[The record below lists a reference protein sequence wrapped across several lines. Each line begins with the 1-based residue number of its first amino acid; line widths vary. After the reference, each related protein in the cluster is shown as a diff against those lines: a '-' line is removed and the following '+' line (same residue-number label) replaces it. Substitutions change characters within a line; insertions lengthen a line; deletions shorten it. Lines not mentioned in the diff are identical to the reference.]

1 LQSKKFAVGLLFL
14 IVFIAMYLVFCFAI
28 PGMRIKLEAEPME
41 VFFENITH
49 MMLFKTLLSLMA
61 ALIVCSVPLLAKKN
75 KQ

>member
-1 LQSKKFAVGLLFL
+1 MKKKFAVGLVFL

-28 PGMRIKLEAEPME
+28 PGMRIKPEAEPME
-41 VFFENITH
+41 VFFENIAH

-61 ALIVCSVPLLAKKN
+61 ALIVCSVSLLAKKN

>member
-1 LQSKKFAVGLLFL
+1 
-14 IVFIAMYLVFCFAI
+14 
-28 PGMRIKLEAEPME
+28 